1 MEQFRFNIMNTRP
14 NRMYAALKAKDDSV
28 VYSHVTALNILG
40 YFSGYGFP
48 VDVDY
53 YASEDLNVPGSEYH
67 PGTVDASETE
77 SFYDGW
83 LVCTNTNRTFED
95 VLLAHDSI
103 DDAVICESL
112 NDYYFSNGKTFDGLV
127 LSEEARRILK
137 TYEED
142 AIAYA

>member
-1 MEQFRFNIMNTRP
+1 MADFQFNIMNTLPYRV
-14 NRMYAALKAKDDSV
+14 YAALKEKDASA

-48 VDVDY
+48 VDMDY
-53 YASEDLNVPGSEYH
+53 YASENLNVPGSEYH
-67 PGTVDASETE
+67 AGHVDVSETT
-77 SFYDGW
+77 SYHNGW
-83 LVCTNTNRTFED
+83 MVCTNVHRTFED

-103 DDAVICESL
+103 DDAVICEAL
-112 NDYYFSNGKTFDGLV
+112 NDYYFSNGKTFDGLI